1 MYTTKIL
8 IPSSNAGPLKLGL
21 QGEHAVQQYIH
32 EALGLVARK
41 FFEATWFEEV
51 ATTRLPHLMTEL
63 SCLATE
69 QLRATSTL
77 TLEACLT
84 CASEDGF
91 SVDYTFYSELGGRLL
106 ATWRSLHV
114 FYDFDLE
121 RPMLLETLPS
131 EGIDRVAS
139 PGAPCWL
146 EPEYIRAIENPS
158 QPAPRRTS

>member
-1 MYTTKIL
+1 MYTAIIL
-8 IPSSNAGPLKLGL
+8 IPSSNAGPMQPGPH
-21 QGEHAVQQYIH
+21 GEHAVQHYIH
-32 EALGLVARK
+32 RALGLVARK
-41 FFEATWFEEV
+41 FFEATRFDEA
-51 ATTRLPHLMTEL
+51 ATTHLPHLMVEL

-69 QLRATSTL
+69 QLRSTHPL

-91 SVDYTFYSELGGRLL
+91 SVDYTFYSEPDGRLL

-131 EGIDRVAS
+131 QGTHRVAS
-139 PGAPCWL
+139 PDAPYWL
-146 EPEYIRAIENPS
+146 EPEYIRAIESLS
-158 QPAPRRTS
+158 QPAPVRTG

>member
-1 MYTTKIL
+1 MYTVKIL
-8 IPSSNAGPLKLGL
+8 IQSSKAGSLKLGP
-21 QGEHAVQQYIH
+21 QGDHAVQQYIH
-32 EALGLVARK
+32 QALGLVARK
-41 FFEATWFEEV
+41 FFEATRFDDV

-69 QLRATSTL
+69 QLRLTSTL

-91 SVDYTFYSELGGRLL
+91 SVDYAFYSEPDGRLL

-131 EGIDRVAS
+131 QGIDRVAS
-139 PGAPCWL
+139 PDAPYWL
-146 EPEYIRAIENPS
+146 EPEYIRAIESLS
-158 QPAPRRTS
+158 QPAPGRTS